1 LHVKLYNVIK
11 AERGYSQLFSK
22 LPRKGYGMIH
32 SLLDTDFY
40 KLTMMQVVLHQY
52 ASAWVRYTF
61 KWRNWDEM
69 CLKASLQDFK
79 SKVDAEVDRLCEL
92 RFTEEE
98 ISYLASIRF
107 FKPDFIEYLRLFQ
120 LNRNYINT
128 HIDGGQLHINIEGP
142 WLNTILYE
150 LPVLAIISE
159 LYSSSHGVDDD
170 IWMQDGR
177 KRLKDKVRFLNKAA
191 IADSRFKFA
200 EFGTRRRASYSWQEE
215 VLKYLIDNCGRNLVG
230 SSNVHFAM
238 KLGIKPIGT
247 MAHEFFQAHQQLGPR
262 LVDSQK
268 VALQCWADEYRGEL
282 GIALSDT
289 MGFDKFLKDFDRFF
303 SLLFNGCRHDSG
315 DPVEWTEK
323 LIAHYKEM
331 RIDPKTK
338 SAVYSDGLTL
348 ESAVDIFTR
357 FHDQI
362 QTSFGIGTNLTND
375 CGFVAPQIVIKM
387 VECNRKPVAKISDSQ
402 DKGMCEDPEFLD
414 YLNYVIRED
423 INSES

>member
-1 LHVKLYNVIK
+1 
-11 AERGYSQLFSK
+11 
-22 LPRKGYGMIH
+22 MIH

-61 KWRNWDEM
+61 KWRNWDKM
-69 CLKASLQDFK
+69 HLAIPLQDFK
-79 SKVDAEVDRLCEL
+79 SKVDEHIDRLCEL
-92 RFTEEE
+92 QFTEEE
-98 ISYLASIRF
+98 VGYLASIRF

-128 HIDGGQLHINIEGP
+128 HIDGGRLGINIEGP

-177 KRLKDKVRFLNKAA
+177 KRLKDKVRFLNQAA
-191 IADSRFKFA
+191 IADTRFKFA
-200 EFGTRRRASYSWQEE
+200 EFGTRRRASYSWQQE
-215 VLKYLIDNCGRNLVG
+215 VLEYLIENCGRNLVG
-230 SSNVHFAM
+230 TSNVHFAM

-303 SLLFNGCRHDSG
+303 SLLFNGCRQDSG
-315 DPVEWTEK
+315 DPIVWTEK

-348 ESAVDIFTR
+348 ESAVDIFKR

-375 CGFVAPQIVIKM
+375 CGFIAPQVVIKM